1 MVCAVLYPFTP
12 AISELKTVYTFPYPK
27 YNQLVMQKRNFKKYF
42 KKKKESALIMRKQTK
57 LVAVLSTAALLAIGA
72 SMTSFAATG
81 WAEEDGTW
89 VYYNRDGERAT
100 DQWKKSGN
108 NWYWLNSDGEM
119 AIDQLI
125 EDGDNYYYVDINGVM
140 AANQWVAIDN
150 EDAGQDDEPDH
161 YWYYFQA
168 NGKALT
174 QGDNDKVSLKTVNG
188 KKYAFDDEGRMLFG
202 WVDED
207 SAERV
212 DDTDGDGFKEGTYYF
227 GGEDDG
233 AMTVGWL
240 QLDVTYDE
248 ATNDD
253 YKYTAPVFNDDEDQT
268 RWFYFKSNGKK
279 IYAED
284 GDRTKDKTI
293 NGKKYAFDEYGAM
306 VAEWSLDEED
316 LPGKSLASYSDAVES
331 GDVNART
338 ASASNIITGKAFNA
352 KYSEAWK
359 YFNSVDDGARVS
371 KGWFK
376 VVPAEY
382 LNDEKYNDDE
392 DYWYYADGSGN
403 LYAGEFKTIKGK
415 KYAFRNDGRMID
427 GLKFIYEDKDAQS
440 LTVWADDDDP
450 YRFDSEDDFDDNAPL
465 YEAAGYYCYYFGDGD
480 DGAMRTNKST
490 VEIDGENFNFYFEKS
505 GGKKGAGLT
514 GEKDDKFYQSGKLL
528 KADSDDKYSVVQRQ
542 LVKKTDGTINSEL
555 EVVTTKDST
564 TTEVYN
570 MLDDVDEL
578 LSVTKD
584 AGIEILTI
592 DDLNSS
598 AYSGK
603 ADSILK
609 AANINKDLEDLREVY
624 IFGTKDEN
632 GNFKASELNTKDYF
646 LVNTSGK
653 VLDSKGRHKD
663 GSDYYYALT
672 GSGKIAGI
680 YVED

>member
-1 MVCAVLYPFTP
+1 
-12 AISELKTVYTFPYPK
+12 
-27 YNQLVMQKRNFKKYF
+27 
-42 KKKKESALIMRKQTK
+42 MRKQTK

-108 NWYWLNSDGEM
+108 NWYWLDSDGEM

-306 VAEWSLDEED
+306 VAEWSLNDKD
-316 LPGKSLASYSDAVES
+316 LSKVNGY
-331 GDVNART
+331 GDNFT
-338 ASASNIITGKAFNA
+338 ASL
-352 KYSEAWK
+352 SEAGTTIHVASGNQVVATRANATSALNGAGNDAQYTRVWK
-359 YFNSVDDGARVS
+359 YFNSVEDGARVS

-376 VVPAEY
+376 VVSAEMI
-382 LNDEKYNDDE
+382 NAEKYDDDE
-392 DYWYYADGSGN
+392 DAWYYADGSGN

-415 KYAFRNDGRMID
+415 KYAFRNDGRMLS
-427 GLKFIYEDKDAQS
+427 GLKFILENDNDLLVK
-440 LTVWADDDDP
+440 ADDDGSYP
-450 YRFDSEDDFDDNAPL
+450 FDNEDDFLANAANY
-465 YEAAGYYCYYFGDGD
+465 YEGNGYKCYYFGDGE
-480 DGAMRTNKST
+480 DGAMRTGKLS
-490 VEIDGENFNFYFEKS
+490 VSIDGENQNFYFQKS

-514 GEKDDKFYQSGKLL
+514 GEKDDKLYQSGMLL
-528 KADSDDKYSVVQRQ
+528 KADSDDKYIVVEKTSHYEGDK
-542 LVKKTDGTINSEL
+542 VKY
-555 EVVTTKDST
+555 TTYRK
-564 TTEVYN
+564 
-570 MLDDVDEL
+570 LDDAKEFMNADGVQVKDEL
-578 LSVTKD
+578 DGKNGNDAVNIGNGNTKKAEDLSEAYSITYKDKD
-584 AGIEILTI
+584 AKGDKKE
-592 DDLNSS
+592 
-598 AYSGK
+598 
-603 ADSILK
+603 
-609 AANINKDLEDLREVY
+609 Y
-624 IFGTKDEN
+624 I
-632 GNFKASELNTKDYF
+632 

-653 VLDSKGRHKD
+653 IVDGKGKNKD
-663 GSDYYYALT
+663 GSDYYYVTEKKAN
-672 GSGKIAGI
+672 GENSIVAI

>member
-1 MVCAVLYPFTP
+1 
-12 AISELKTVYTFPYPK
+12 
-27 YNQLVMQKRNFKKYF
+27 
-42 KKKKESALIMRKQTK
+42 MRKQTK

-150 EDAGQDDEPDH
+150 EDAGEDDEPDH

-174 QGDNDKVSLKTVNG
+174 NGDNDKVSLKTVNG
-188 KKYAFDDEGRMLFG
+188 KKYAFDDEGKMLFG
-202 WVDED
+202 WVDEN

-212 DDTDGDGFKEGTYYF
+212 DDTDGDGFKEGIYYF

-240 QLDVTYDE
+240 QLDITYDE

-253 YKYTAPVFNDDEDQT
+253 YKYTAAAFNDDEDQT

-293 NGKKYAFDEYGAM
+293 NGRKYAFDQYGAM
-306 VAEWSLDEED
+306 VAEWSIDEDD
-316 LPGKSLASYSDAVES
+316 LGNGGIASFSSAI
-331 GDVNART
+331 
-338 ASASNIITGKAFNA
+338 ASTSEVVTGKAA
-352 KYSEAWK
+352 DSKYTQAWK
-359 YFNSVDDGARVS
+359 YFNSVEDGSRVS

-376 VVPAEY
+376 VVSAEY
-382 LNDEKYNDDE
+382 INEEKYNDDE
-392 DYWYYADGSGN
+392 DAWYYADGSGN

-415 KYAFRNDGRMID
+415 KYAFRNDGRMLS
-427 GLKFIYEDKDAQS
+427 GLKFILDNGNDN
-440 LTVWADDDDP
+440 LTVYADDDST
-450 YRFDSEDDFDDNAPL
+450 YGFDNEDDFLDNAVDF
-465 YEAAGYYCYYFGDGD
+465 YEPNGYKCYYFGGDD
-480 DGAMRTNKST
+480 DGAMRTNKTT
-490 VEIDGENFNFYFEKS
+490 VPFDGDNYNFYFEKS
-505 GGKKGAGLT
+505 GGSKGAGVT
-514 GEKDDKFYQSGKLL
+514 GEKDNKLYQSGMLL
-528 KADSDDKYSVVQRQ
+528 KADSDDKYIVVEK
-542 LVKKTDGTINSEL
+542 V
-555 EVVTTKDST
+555 T
-564 TTEVYN
+564 TTENGKTTTTYTK
-570 MLDDVDEL
+570 LDDAKDFLNAAGVVSTDEL
-578 LSVTKD
+578 TGKASDASVAIGNGNTKKAEDLS
-584 AGIEILTI
+584 E
-592 DDLNSS
+592 
-598 AYSGK
+598 AYSITYKEASATGNVK
-603 ADSILK
+603 Y
-609 AANINKDLEDLREVY
+609 EY
-624 IFGTKDEN
+624 I
-632 GNFKASELNTKDYF
+632 

-653 VLDSKGRHKD
+653 VVDGKTKSKD
-663 GSDYYYALT
+663 GNDYYYVTKKKADGT
-672 GSGKIAGI
+672 NSIVAV